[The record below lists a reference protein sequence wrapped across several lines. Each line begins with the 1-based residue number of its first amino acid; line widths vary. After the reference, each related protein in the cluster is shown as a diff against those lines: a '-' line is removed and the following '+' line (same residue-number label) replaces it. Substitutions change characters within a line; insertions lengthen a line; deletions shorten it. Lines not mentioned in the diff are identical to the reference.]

1 MIGLTVMEI
10 STEQMQ
16 AIVQW
21 YLNNNLL
28 NVTFQKHHESVVE
41 DVRQR
46 SNGRFVIDF
55 RAKAEKPKTLA
66 VDLSRPTTEAIG
78 VDTTS
83 IARAN
88 ADDHAASER
97 DTQP

>member
-10 STEQMQ
+10 SAEQMQ

-28 NVTFQKHHESVVE
+28 NVTFQNHHESVVE

-46 SNGRFVIDF
+46 NNGRFVIEF
-55 RAKAEKPKTLA
+55 RAAKKAAVATAKP
-66 VDLSRPTTEAIG
+66 
-78 VDTTS
+78 
-83 IARAN
+83 AN
-88 ADDHAASER
+88 DHATSER
-97 DTQP
+97 

>member
-10 STEQMQ
+10 SAEQMQ

-46 SNGRFVIDF
+46 SSGRFMIEF
-55 RAKAEKPKTLA
+55 RAKAERPKTSA
-66 VDLSRPTTEAIG
+66 SDPSRPTTEAIG
-78 VDTTS
+78 GAVGSVAQDVRS
-83 IARAN
+83 S
-88 ADDHAASER
+88 DD
-97 DTQP
+97 QK